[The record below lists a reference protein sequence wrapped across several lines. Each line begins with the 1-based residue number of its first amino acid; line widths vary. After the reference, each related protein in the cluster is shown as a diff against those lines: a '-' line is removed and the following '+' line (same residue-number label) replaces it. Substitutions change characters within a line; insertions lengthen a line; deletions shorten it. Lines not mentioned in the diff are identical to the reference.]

1 MSKITIYDTTLR
13 DGSQTEGVSYSVND
27 KMKIAQKLDDL
38 GVHYIEGGWPGSNP
52 KDQEFFRR
60 MQSVKLKNSILAAF
74 GSTRRAHIQASED
87 QNLNELIASQA
98 RTITIFGKSWDL
110 HVTDILKA
118 TLEENLQMIHD
129 SVNFLKTKKREV
141 FYDAEHFFD
150 GYKRNPQYA
159 LKTIEA
165 AHQGGAECIILCDT
179 NGGSL
184 PEEVRR
190 IVTQVQEKI
199 PTPLGIHTHNDMGL
213 AVANSLA
220 AVEAG
225 CVQVQGTL
233 NGFGERCGNA
243 DIGIIVAVLATKMK
257 QKTIPD
263 ANLKKLTETC
273 YYLSEVSNIKL
284 ADNHPFV
291 GHSAFAHKGGVHIDA
306 MLKNPLAYEHLEPD
320 AIGNHR
326 RFVTSELAGKMPIV
340 LKAKAFGFELDKK
353 SAQTADLLKALQ
365 LKEHE
370 GYQFEAADAS
380 FELFLKRKLKRYVEF
395 FKLEG
400 FKVHTEKRYDG
411 KVFAEATV
419 RINVRGKEEFRASEG
434 QGPVDA
440 LDKALRKALTKF
452 YPTLAKMYLTDYKVR
467 VLDTKSGTAAKVRVL
482 IESQD
487 ETDAWTTVGVHE
499 NVIEAS
505 WEALIDSI
513 EYKLLK
519 DGKSPPKPNPSTPL
533 KVGLSK
539 QSASKAKAL
548 SKNKK

>member
-1 MSKITIYDTTLR
+1 MSQITIYDTTLR

-27 KMKIAQKLDDL
+27 KVKITEKLDDL
-38 GVHYIEGGWPGSNP
+38 GIHYIEGGWPGSNP
-52 KDQEFFRR
+52 KDKEFFKL
-60 MQSVKLKNSILAAF
+60 MSKVKLTHAKLAAF
-74 GSTRRAHIQASED
+74 GSTRRAGIKAED
-87 QNLNELIASQA
+87 DLNLKELVASQTP
-98 RTITIFGKSWDL
+98 TITIFGKSWDL
-110 HVTDILKA
+110 HVTDVLK
-118 TLEENLQMIHD
+118 TTPDENLRMIYE
-129 SVNFLKTKKREV
+129 SVAFLKSKKREV

-150 GYKRNPQYA
+150 GYKGNPDYA
-159 LKTIEA
+159 LKTILAAQEA
-165 AHQGGAECIILCDT
+165 GAQCVILCDT

-184 PEEVRR
+184 PEEIR
-190 IVTQVQEKI
+190 KI
-199 PTPLGIHTHNDMGL
+199 INEIKSQMDVDLGIHTHNDMGL

-233 NGFGERCGNA
+233 NGLGERCGNA
-243 DIGIIVAVLATKMK
+243 DLGVIMSVLSTKLK
-257 QKTIPD
+257 RPTIPE
-263 ANLKKLTETC
+263 ANLKRLTETC
-273 YYLSEVSNIKL
+273 YYVSEISNIKL

-306 MLKNPLAYEHLEPD
+306 VLKNALAYEHVDPQ
-320 AIGNHR
+320 AVGNHR

-340 LKAKAFGFELDKK
+340 LKAKTMGIELDKK
-353 SAQTADLLKALQ
+353 SPQAVELLKALQ
-365 LKEHE
+365 NKEHE

-380 FELFLKRKLKRYVEF
+380 FELFVKRHLKGYVEF
-395 FKLEG
+395 FHLEG
-400 FKVHTEKRYDG
+400 FKVSTEKRYDG
-411 KVFAEATV
+411 KVFAEATI
-419 RINVRGKEEFRASEG
+419 RIKVKGKEEFSAAQG
-434 QGPVDA
+434 DGPVDA

-452 YPTLAKMYLTDYKVR
+452 YPTLSKMHLTDYKVR

-519 DGKSPPKPNPSTPL
+519 DGAQHSRKPKSIA
-533 KVGLSK
+533 K
-539 QSASKAKAL
+539 Q
-548 SKNKK
+548 